1 MITLAWILGISL
13 GISFLCSILEAV
25 LLSLTHAH
33 VAVLE
38 EAGGR
43 AGRWLQKMQQRIDE
57 PISAILTL
65 NTIAHTVG
73 AAMGGAVALQ
83 LFGQEWIALFS
94 AGLTLAILLLSEIVP
109 KTLGATFW
117 KELSVPTAWTL
128 QILIWVMKP
137 ILVPLSIFSRFIAR
151 GAADQS
157 TVSRSELEVL
167 AEIGRREG
175 TLAEDEWQVM
185 TNVINLAEVTVGE
198 VMTPR
203 TDIVA
208 VPIEASVE
216 QAKAVML
223 DEGHLRLPVY
233 EGTLDRIGGILL
245 ARDLWQADRE
255 GIAEIRRILRPV
267 YFAPAGKSVQELL
280 LEMRRQRGK
289 MIIVVDEFGGT
300 AGLATL
306 EDLIE
311 EIVGEIQDEHE
322 EDEPLDF
329 QEVGGGIIRIW
340 GGVSVRDVN
349 EHLDLEL
356 SEEHHDTVGG
366 WISGALNRI
375 PLVGD
380 EMEVE
385 GGRFRV
391 VKMRGRRVEFLRF
404 FSPDTASEASP
415 GTSFPPR
422 RTNVPA
428 PPVTPVIPAPA
439 SDRPDSPAAP
449 ENER

>member
-1 MITLAWILGISL
+1 MTTLAWVIGLSL

-25 LLSLTHAH
+25 LLSITPGY
-33 VAVLE
+33 VAVLRDRE
-38 EAGGR
+38 SR
-43 AGRWLQKMQQRIDE
+43 AGEWLHHMRQRIDE

-73 AAMGGAVALQ
+73 AAMGGALALQ
-83 LFGQEWIALFS
+83 VFGQEWIAAFS

-117 KELSVPTAWTL
+117 KQLATPTAWVL
-128 QILIWVMKP
+128 RILIWIMKP
-137 ILVPLSIFSRFIAR
+137 VLIPLSLFSRFI
-151 GAADQS
+151 
-157 TVSRSELEVL
+157 SRSSASGSTISRTELELL

-175 TLAEDEWQVM
+175 TLAEDEWQVV
-185 TNVINLAEVTVGE
+185 TNVINLGNVSVGE

-203 TDIVA
+203 TDMVA
-208 VPIEASVE
+208 VPVEATIED
-216 QAKAVML
+216 AKAIML

-233 EGTLDRIGGILL
+233 EGTLDRISGILL

-255 GIAEIRRILRPV
+255 GLTEIRGILRPV
-267 YFAPAGKSVQELL
+267 YFAPAGKSVQDLL

-289 MIIVVDEFGGT
+289 MVIVVDEFGGT

-322 EDEPLDF
+322 DDEPLDF
-329 QEVGGGIIRIW
+329 QEVGGGIIRVW
-340 GGVSVRDVN
+340 GGVPVREVSEYLN
-349 EHLDLEL
+349 IEL
-356 SEEHHDTVGG
+356 TDDQHDTIGG
-366 WISGALNRI
+366 WVFGALNRI

-380 EMEVE
+380 EVEVE

-404 FSPDTASEASP
+404 FSPDTASESGRA
-415 GTSFPPR
+415 T
-422 RTNVPA
+422 PA
-428 PPVTPVIPAPA
+428 PEGSQSIEHTATDLV
-439 SDRPDSPAAP
+439 D
-449 ENER
+449 